1 MDRNSF
7 NNLLTDLYEI
17 YQPSK
22 KADIPGLLE
31 KYNGQEFD
39 ALYHIFFK
47 YNYPKSEHYNP
58 ELGTPVNIK
67 FLIDRYSAGERAL
80 LPFFKKEP
88 MVNQQEIIEQKVQQ
102 AAEQTTGQVRELVE
116 DKIKNI
122 DQHIEKRLQEIIK
135 LKEEL
140 GIMMTEAANA
150 KNRSI
155 DDSNVEIKL
164 NLLWTE
170 KEVIL
175 PQTVGN
181 MCIGT
186 RFLVFDVDNK
196 FHGFEIKD
204 ITEDYISAP
213 GKCIK
218 EITIDKI

>member
-1 MDRNSF
+1 MDKNSF

-22 KADIPGLLE
+22 KADIPGLLD

-58 ELGTPVNIK
+58 ELGTPQNIK
-67 FLIDRYSAGERAL
+67 FLIEKYSAGERAL
-80 LPFFKKEP
+80 FSFFKKEP
-88 MVNQQEIIEQKVQQ
+88 PVNHQEIIDKKI
-102 AAEQTTGQVRELVE
+102 EQTTGQVKDLVE
-116 DKIKNI
+116 DKIKTI
-122 DQHIEKRLQEIIK
+122 DTHIEKRLQEMIK
-135 LKEEL
+135 MKEDFEAMLKDGSWLKAKTAEE
-140 GIMMTEAANA
+140 
-150 KNRSI
+150 
-155 DDSNVEIKL
+155 SNVEIKL

-175 PQTVGN
+175 PQNVGS

-186 RFLVFDVDNK
+186 RFLIFDADNK